1 MITEAGDADN
11 YLTRMTTY
19 LVPCVGQ
26 MAVTVSN
33 DTLWKPLNHKVLMK
47 TREDDP
53 EIRLAALRV
62 IEEFYSRL
70 GDEWLLFLAESI
82 SFLAELMEDDD
93 VRVEK
98 LVQQVNAQ
106 IETHL
111 GESLDKFFS

>member
-1 MITEAGDADN
+1 MKTHVV
-11 YLTRMTTY
+11 T
-19 LVPCVGQ
+19 CVGQ

-33 DTLWKPLNHKVLMK
+33 DTLWKPLNQKVLLK

-53 EIRLAALRV
+53 EIRLAALSC
-62 IEEFYSRL
+62 IEEFYIRL
-70 GDEWLLFLAESI
+70 GEEWLLFLAESI

-98 LVQQVNAQ
+98 YVQKVNAT